1 MSNGEGK
8 SEGAGAVQQG
18 KLSVA
23 VLMLQCKVRAWSS
36 TGSTHAFVLTFGD
49 TTGVGFL
56 LSIELAGTGRE
67 TLGSPIDRWRSIR
80 SVVLYKLRGAVRG
93 STAAYPT
100 G

>member
-1 MSNGEGK
+1 
-8 SEGAGAVQQG
+8 
-18 KLSVA
+18 
-23 VLMLQCKVRAWSS
+23 VLMLYCKVRTRHPHDSC
-36 TGSTHAFVLTFGD
+36 VLTSGD

-56 LSIELAGTGRE
+56 LSVERCGDALRDAVGP
-67 TLGSPIDRWRSIR
+67 PIDRRRSMR